1 MKKSLLIATAIL
13 LIAVTGVSAATIN
26 LWHAYRGKEAKA
38 IRRVARKFN
47 LTHRHQV
54 RLLMVPFGAFSSKLL
69 NTIPLRQG
77 PDVFI
82 YAQDHVGN
90 WVNNRII
97 LPLEYHVRRVGGRR
111 FLRRF
116 FPNTLKA
123 FRYKYARSL
132 WALPGSFKNL
142 CLFYNKR
149 LVRRPPRTMGQ
160 LMAMGK
166 RFTNPRDG
174 AFGRWGLIYDM
185 GDFYFHT
192 MWVQGFG
199 GRIFRQVGRN
209 YIPQLNSSAMAKSM
223 RYALKIKRSGIVPK
237 GASGTLMTQLF
248 NRGKAMFVISGQW
261 FRGEIAR
268 NINYGVAQL
277 PVIKE
282 SGRRAVPFLTVEGY
296 FMARYCKD
304 QKAAFEVIRFF
315 TSKGMAK
322 YFGYI
327 GKQTPANR
335 DAYRRYR
342 RLRTEPVS
350 RVFRYAANFAVPMPN
365 NPEMT
370 LTWGPATSA
379 LNACLGGANIQA
391 TLNKFQRMLVANIRK
406 SKRGR

>member
-1 MKKSLLIATAIL
+1 MLFAA
-13 LIAVTGVSAATIN
+13 AAANAATIS
-26 LWHAYRGKEAKA
+26 LWHAYRGQEAKA
-38 IRRVARKFN
+38 IQKVAQKFN
-47 LTHRHQV
+47 LTHKDQV

-82 YAQDHVGN
+82 YGQDHVGS

-97 LPLEYHVRRVGGRR
+97 LSLDYQVRRAGGRA
-111 FLRRF
+111 FLKRF
-116 FPNTLKA
+116 FPNTLQA
-123 FRYKYARSL
+123 FRYKYAKAL
-132 WALPGSFKNL
+132 WAIPGSFKNL

-149 LVRRPPRTMGQ
+149 LVRKPPRTMSQ
-160 LMAMGK
+160 LIAMGK

-185 GDFYFHT
+185 GNFYYHT

-199 GRIFRQVGRN
+199 GRIFRKVGRN
-209 YIPQLNSSAMAKSM
+209 YIPQIHSAAMANSM
-223 RYALKIKRSGIVPK
+223 RYALKIRKSGIVPE
-237 GASGTLMTQLF
+237 GASDTLMTQLF
-248 NRGKAMFVISGQW
+248 NRGKAMFVINGQW

-277 PVIKE
+277 PVIDETGKP
-282 SGRRAVPFLTVEGY
+282 AVPFLTVEGY
-296 FMARYCKD
+296 FMARYCRN

-322 YFGYI
+322 YFAYI

-335 DAYRRYR
+335 EAYRRYR
-342 RLRTEPVS
+342 KLRTEPVS
-350 RVFRYAANFAVPMPN
+350 RVFRSAAKFAVPMPN

-370 LTWGPATSA
+370 LTWGPAVSA

-391 TLNKFQRMLVANIRK
+391 TLKRFQRQLVASIK
-406 SKRGR
+406 KAKRGR